1 MHILYFYYI
10 SLLFYF
16 FSGLQAQQ
24 GGVFSLINPYLLLAF
39 IIWLGIVTIILIVL
53 IIMVA
58 RRRSQNNHYYDN
70 TKRNHYPSMVYG
82 SRSKKDMEERKSE
95 IYDEPG
101 YINEGLTAF

>member
-1 MHILYFYYI
+1 
-10 SLLFYF
+10 
-16 FSGLQAQQ
+16 
-24 GGVFSLINPYLLLAF
+24 
-39 IIWLGIVTIILIVL
+39 
-53 IIMVA
+53 MVA